1 MIYKKRFFV
10 FIFVADWNERLLKY
24 FWRRAKIPKE
34 KITRLMFARR
44 KELAYCENQHP
55 FIK

>member
-1 MIYKKRFFV
+1 MIYKK
-10 FIFVADWNERLLKY
+10 IFCIHFGADWSERLLKY
-24 FWRRAKIPKE
+24 FWRRAKIPKG